1 MRADEVGGAP
11 GGQTEESLLMSLET
25 EAVLDRRRLRRRA
38 SFWRGLAI
46 LAVILAI
53 GAAVSIGAGQ
63 TPGIGSKQIARV
75 SIEGI
80 ITEDRKQLELLEKV
94 AEAGNVEAVILFI
107 NSPGGTTTGG
117 EAVYEAIR
125 KVADKKPV
133 VAQFGTVATSAAYI
147 AGLATDQIVARGNS
161 ITGSVGVIFQWA
173 EVTELMSKLG
183 IKMHEVKSG
192 PLKATPSP
200 FQPTD
205 EASKAVAQEMIEES
219 LRWFVGLVSERRGI
233 DTAAVPGLMQGR
245 IYSGREALGH
255 KLVDR
260 IGGEDEAQRWLEE
273 TRGVTKNLNIVDWK
287 PSRDSN
293 WGLLGDSAMAIAQWI
308 GGPLGEVA
316 TRLMNA
322 RVLATLQL
330 DGLVAVWQPLE
341 NR

>member
-1 MRADEVGGAP
+1 
-11 GGQTEESLLMSLET
+11 MSLET

-38 SFWRGLAI
+38 SLWRGLAI
-46 LAVILAI
+46 LAVILGV
-53 GAAVSIGAGQ
+53 GAAVSVGASQ
-63 TPGIGSKQIARV
+63 APGIGTKQIARV
-75 SIEGI
+75 TIEGV
-80 ITEDRKQLELLEKV
+80 ITEDRRQLELLKRV
-94 AEAGNVEAVILFI
+94 ADARNVEALILFI

-125 KVADKKPV
+125 KVAEKKPV

-173 EVTELMSKLG
+173 EVTDLLAKLG
-183 IKMHEVKSG
+183 VKMHEIKSG

-200 FQPTD
+200 FQPVP
-205 EASKAVAQEMIEES
+205 EEGKAVAQEMIAES
-219 LRWFVGLVSERRGI
+219 FQWFATLVSERRGI
-233 DTAAVPGLMQGR
+233 DTAAVPGLLQGR

-273 TRGVTKNLNIVDWK
+273 SRGVTKNLKIVDWR
-287 PSRDSN
+287 PAREPA
-293 WGLLGDSAMAIAQWI
+293 WGLLGDSAMALAQWI
-308 GGPLGEVA
+308 GGPIGEVA

>member
-1 MRADEVGGAP
+1 
-11 GGQTEESLLMSLET
+11 MSLET

-46 LAVILAI
+46 LAVLLAI
-53 GAAVSIGAGQ
+53 GAAVGLTADQTSRIG
-63 TPGIGSKQIARV
+63 TKQIARI
-75 SIEGI
+75 SLEGV
-80 ITEDRKQLELLEKV
+80 ITEDRKQLELLRRV
-94 AEAGNVEAVILFI
+94 ADARNVEGLILFI

-117 EAVYEAIR
+117 EALYDAIR
-125 KVADKKPV
+125 KVSEKKPV

-183 IKMHEVKSG
+183 VKMHEVKSG

-205 EASKAVAQEMIEES
+205 EAGKEVAQNMIADS
-219 LRWFVGLVSERRGI
+219 FQWFAGLVAERRGI

-245 IYSGREALGH
+245 IYSGREALSH
-255 KLVDR
+255 KLIDR
-260 IGGEDEAQRWLEE
+260 IGGEDEVRRWLEE
-273 TRGVTKNLNIVDWK
+273 TRGVTKDLRIVDWK
-287 PSRDSN
+287 PAREPA
-293 WGLLGDSAMAIAQWI
+293 WGLLGDAAMAMAQWI
-308 GGPLGEVA
+308 GGPLGDAA

>member
-1 MRADEVGGAP
+1 
-11 GGQTEESLLMSLET
+11 MSFET

-38 SFWRGLAI
+38 SLWRGLAI
-46 LAVILAI
+46 LAVILGV
-53 GAAVSIGAGQ
+53 GAAVSVGASQ
-63 TPGIGSKQIARV
+63 APGIGTKQIARV
-75 SIEGI
+75 TIEGV
-80 ITEDRKQLELLEKV
+80 ITEDRRQLELLKRV
-94 AEAGNVEAVILFI
+94 ADARNVEALILFI

-125 KVADKKPV
+125 KVAEKKPV

-173 EVTELMSKLG
+173 EVTDLLAKLG
-183 IKMHEVKSG
+183 VKMHEIKSG

-200 FQPTD
+200 FQPVP
-205 EASKAVAQEMIEES
+205 EEGKAVAQEMIAES
-219 LRWFVGLVSERRGI
+219 FQWFATLVSERRGI
-233 DTAAVPGLMQGR
+233 DTAAVPGLLQGR

-273 TRGVTKNLNIVDWK
+273 SRGVTKNLKIVDWR
-287 PSRDSN
+287 PSREPA
-293 WGLLGDSAMAIAQWI
+293 WGLFGESAMALAQWI
-308 GGPLGEVA
+308 GGPIGEVA

>member
-1 MRADEVGGAP
+1 
-11 GGQTEESLLMSLET
+11 MSLET

-46 LAVILAI
+46 LAIVLAI
-53 GAAVSIGAGQ
+53 GAAVGLGASQ
-63 TPGIGSKQIARV
+63 TPGIATKQIARI
-75 SIEGI
+75 SLEGV
-80 ITEDRKQLELLEKV
+80 ITEDRKQLELLKRV
-94 AEAGNVEAVILFI
+94 ADARHVEGLILFV

-125 KVADKKPV
+125 KVAEKKPV

-147 AGLATDQIVARGNS
+147 AGLATDHIVARGNS

-173 EVTELMSKLG
+173 EVTELLGKLG
-183 IKMHEVKSG
+183 VKMHEVKSG

-205 EASKAVAQEMIEES
+205 EAGKAVAQEMIADS
-219 LRWFVGLVSERRGI
+219 FRWFTGLVSERRGI
-233 DTAAVPGLMQGR
+233 DTAAVPGLTEGR
-245 IYSGREALGH
+245 IYSGREALGY

-260 IGGEDEAQRWLEE
+260 IGGEEEARRWLED
-273 TRGVTKNLNIVDWK
+273 TRGVTKDLKIVDWK
-287 PSRDSN
+287 PSRDPA
-293 WGLLGDSAMAIAQWI
+293 WGLLGDGAMALAQWI
-308 GGPLGEVA
+308 GGPLGEAA

>member
-1 MRADEVGGAP
+1 
-11 GGQTEESLLMSLET
+11 MSLET
-25 EAVLDRRRLRRRA
+25 EAILDRRRLRRRA

-46 LAVILAI
+46 LAILAVGAAIGI
-53 GAAVSIGAGQ
+53 GASR
-63 TPGIGSKQIARV
+63 TPSLASKQIARV

-80 ITEDRKQLELLEKV
+80 ITEDRKQLELLQRV
-94 AEAGNVEAVILFI
+94 ADASNVEALILFI

-117 EAVYEAIR
+117 EAIYEAIR
-125 KVADKKPV
+125 KVAEKKPV

-173 EVTELMSKLG
+173 EVTELLGKLG
-183 IKMHEVKSG
+183 VKMHEVKSG

-205 EASKAVAQEMIEES
+205 EASKEVAREMIAES
-219 LRWFVGLVSERRGI
+219 FRWFAGLVTERRGI
-233 DTAAVPGLMQGR
+233 DIAAVPGLSQGR
-245 IYSGREALGH
+245 IYSGREALGY

-273 TRGVTKNLNIVDWK
+273 TRGVTKDLKIVDWK
-287 PSRDSN
+287 PSREPA
-293 WGLLGDSAMAIAQWI
+293 WGLLGDAAMALAQWI
-308 GGPLGEVA
+308 GGPLGEAA
-316 TRLMNA
+316 TRIMNA

>member
-1 MRADEVGGAP
+1 
-11 GGQTEESLLMSLET
+11 MSLET

-38 SFWRGLAI
+38 SLWRGLAI
-46 LAVILAI
+46 LAVILGV
-53 GAAVSIGAGQ
+53 GAAISVGASQ
-63 TPGIGSKQIARV
+63 APGIGTKQIARV
-75 SIEGI
+75 TIEGV
-80 ITEDRKQLELLEKV
+80 ITEDRRQLELLKRV
-94 AEAGNVEAVILFI
+94 ADARNVEALILFI

-125 KVADKKPV
+125 KVAEKKPV

-173 EVTELMSKLG
+173 EVSELLAKLG
-183 IKMHEVKSG
+183 VKMHEVKSG

-200 FQPTD
+200 FQPPP
-205 EASKAVAQEMIEES
+205 EEGRAVAQEMIAES
-219 LRWFVGLVSERRGI
+219 FQWFATLVSERRGI
-233 DTAAVPGLMQGR
+233 DTAAVPGLLQGR

-273 TRGVTKNLNIVDWK
+273 SRGVTKNLKIVDWR
-287 PSRDSN
+287 PYREPA
-293 WGLLGDSAMAIAQWI
+293 WGLLGESAMALAQWI
-308 GGPLGEVA
+308 GGPIGEVA

>member
-1 MRADEVGGAP
+1 
-11 GGQTEESLLMSLET
+11 MSLET

-53 GAAVSIGAGQ
+53 GVAVGLGATQ
-63 TPGIGSKQIARV
+63 TPGLGTKQIARV
-75 SIEGI
+75 SIEGV
-80 ITEDRKQLELLEKV
+80 ITEDRKQLELLKRI
-94 AEAGNVEAVILFI
+94 AEATNVEALILFI

-125 KVADKKPV
+125 KVAEKKPV

-147 AGLATDQIVARGNS
+147 AGLATDQIIARGNS

-173 EVTELMSKLG
+173 EVTELLGKLG
-183 IKMHEVKSG
+183 VKMHEVKSG

-200 FQPTD
+200 FQPATD
-205 EASKAVAQEMIEES
+205 EGKAVAKDMIEES
-219 LRWFVGLVSERRGI
+219 HRWFVGLVSARRGI
-233 DTAAVPGLMQGR
+233 DTTAVPGLMQGR
-245 IYSGREALGH
+245 IYSGREALDYR
-255 KLVDR
+255 LVDR
-260 IGGEDEAQRWLEE
+260 IGGEDEAQRWLED
-273 TRGVTKNLNIVDWK
+273 TRGVTKGLKIVDWK
-287 PSRDSN
+287 PSRDPA
-293 WGLLGDSAMAIAQWI
+293 WGLLGDAAMALAQWI

-316 TRLMNA
+316 ARLMNA

>member
-1 MRADEVGGAP
+1 
-11 GGQTEESLLMSLET
+11 MSLET

-46 LAVILAI
+46 LAFILAI
-53 GAAVSIGAGQ
+53 GAAIGFGTGQ
-63 TPGIGSKQIARV
+63 TSGIGTKQIARI
-75 SIEGI
+75 SIEGV
-80 ITEDRKQLELLEKV
+80 ITEDRRQLELLKRV
-94 AEAGNVEAVILFI
+94 ADARNVEALILFI

-117 EAVYEAIR
+117 EAMYEAIR
-125 KVADKKPV
+125 KVAEKKPV

-173 EVTELMSKLG
+173 EVTELLAKIG
-183 IKMHEVKSG
+183 VKMHEVKSG

-200 FQPTD
+200 FQPAG
-205 EASKAVAQEMIEES
+205 EEGKAVAQEMIADS
-219 LRWFVGLVSERRGI
+219 HRWFAGLVAERRGI
-233 DTAAVPGLMQGR
+233 DTGAVPGLMQGR

-260 IGGEDEAQRWLEE
+260 IGGEDEAKRWLEE
-273 TRGVTKNLNIVDWK
+273 TRGVSRDLKIVDWK
-287 PSRDSN
+287 PSRDPA
-293 WGLLGDSAMAIAQWI
+293 WGLLGEAAIAIAQWV
-308 GGPLGEVA
+308 GGPLGEA
-316 TRLMNA
+316 ASRLMSA
-322 RVLATLQL
+322 RALASLQL

>member
-1 MRADEVGGAP
+1 
-11 GGQTEESLLMSLET
+11 MSLET

-46 LAVILAI
+46 LAVVLAI
-53 GAAVSIGAGQ
+53 GAAIGLSANQ
-63 TPGIGSKQIARV
+63 SSTIGTKQIARV
-75 SIEGI
+75 TIEGV
-80 ITEDRKQLELLEKV
+80 ITEDRKQLELLKRV
-94 AEAGNVEAVILFI
+94 ADARNVEALILFI

-125 KVADKKPV
+125 KVAEKKPV

-173 EVTELMSKLG
+173 EVTDLMAKLG

-205 EASKAVAQEMIEES
+205 EASKAVAQEMIQES
-219 LRWFVGLVSERRGI
+219 LGWFVGLVSERRGI

-245 IYSGREALGH
+245 IYSGREALGY

-260 IGGEDEAQRWLEE
+260 IGGEDEVRRWLED
-273 TRGVTKNLNIVDWK
+273 TRGVTKDLRIVDWK
-287 PSRDSN
+287 PKRDPA
-293 WGLLGDSAMAIAQWI
+293 WGLLGDTAMAVALWV

>member
-1 MRADEVGGAP
+1 
-11 GGQTEESLLMSLET
+11 MSLET

-38 SFWRGLAI
+38 SLWRGLAI
-46 LAVILAI
+46 LAVILGV
-53 GAAVSIGAGQ
+53 GAAISVGASQ
-63 TPGIGSKQIARV
+63 APGIGTKQIARV
-75 SIEGI
+75 TIEGV
-80 ITEDRKQLELLEKV
+80 ITEDRRQLELLKRV
-94 AEAGNVEAVILFI
+94 ADARNVEALILFI

-125 KVADKKPV
+125 KVAEKKPV

-147 AGLATDQIVARGNS
+147 AGLATDQIVSRGNS

-173 EVTELMSKLG
+173 EVSELLAKLG
-183 IKMHEVKSG
+183 VKMHEVKSG

-200 FQPTD
+200 FQPPP
-205 EASKAVAQEMIEES
+205 EEGKAVAQEMIAES
-219 LRWFVGLVSERRGI
+219 FQWFATLVSERRGI
-233 DTAAVPGLMQGR
+233 DTAAVPGLLQGR

-273 TRGVTKNLNIVDWK
+273 SRGVTKDLKIVDWR
-287 PSRDSN
+287 PSRESN
-293 WGLLGDSAMAIAQWI
+293 WGLLGTSAMALAQWI
-308 GGPLGEVA
+308 GGPIGEVA
-316 TRLMNA
+316 ARLMNA

>member
-1 MRADEVGGAP
+1 
-11 GGQTEESLLMSLET
+11 MSLET

-46 LAVILAI
+46 LAVLLAI
-53 GAAVSIGAGQ
+53 GAAVGLTADQTSRIG
-63 TPGIGSKQIARV
+63 TKQIARV
-75 SIEGI
+75 SLEGV
-80 ITEDRKQLELLEKV
+80 ITEDRKQLELLRRV
-94 AEAGNVEAVILFI
+94 ADARNVEGLILFI

-117 EAVYEAIR
+117 EALYDAIR
-125 KVADKKPV
+125 KVSEKKPV

-183 IKMHEVKSG
+183 VKMHEVKSG

-205 EASKAVAQEMIEES
+205 EAGKEVAQNMIADS
-219 LRWFVGLVSERRGI
+219 FQWFAGLVAERRGI

-245 IYSGREALGH
+245 IYSGREALSH
-255 KLVDR
+255 KLIDR
-260 IGGEDEAQRWLEE
+260 IGGEDEVRRWLEE
-273 TRGVTKNLNIVDWK
+273 TRGVTKDLRIVDWK
-287 PSRDSN
+287 PAREPA
-293 WGLLGDSAMAIAQWI
+293 WGLLGDAAMAMAQWI
-308 GGPLGEVA
+308 GGPLGDAA

>member
-1 MRADEVGGAP
+1 
-11 GGQTEESLLMSLET
+11 MSLET

-46 LAVILAI
+46 LAVIAAI
-53 GAAVSIGAGQ
+53 GAAVSIGASRAPSL
-63 TPGIGSKQIARV
+63 TSKQIARV
-75 SIEGI
+75 SIEGV
-80 ITEDRKQLELLEKV
+80 ITEDRKQLELLKRV
-94 AEAGNVEAVILFI
+94 ADASNVEALILFI

-125 KVADKKPV
+125 KVAEKKPV

-173 EVTELMSKLG
+173 EVTELLAKLG
-183 IKMHEVKSG
+183 VKMHEVKSG

-205 EASKAVAQEMIEES
+205 EASKEVAQEMIAES
-219 LRWFVGLVSERRGI
+219 FRWFANLVAERRGI
-233 DTAAVPGLMQGR
+233 DPAAVPGLTQGR

-260 IGGEDEAQRWLEE
+260 IGGEDEARRWLEE
-273 TRGVTKNLNIVDWK
+273 TRGVTKELRIVDWR
-287 PSRDSN
+287 PSREPA
-293 WGLLGDSAMAIAQWI
+293 WGFFGDAAMALAQWI

-322 RVLATLQL
+322 RALATLQL

>member
-1 MRADEVGGAP
+1 LFGSDNVNVAGG
-11 GGQTEESLLMSLET
+11 
-25 EAVLDRRRLRRRA
+25 
-38 SFWRGLAI
+38 
-46 LAVILAI
+46 
-53 GAAVSIGAGQ
+53 
-63 TPGIGSKQIARV
+63 KQIARV
-75 SIEGI
+75 TIQGF
-80 ITEDRKQLELLEKV
+80 ITEDRDQLRMLKKIADDARV
-94 AEAGNVEAVILFI
+94 AGVVLFV
-107 NSPGGTTTGG
+107 NSPGGTTAGG
-117 EAVYEAIR
+117 EALYEAIQSIAKR
-125 KVADKKPV
+125 KPV

-173 EVTELMSKLG
+173 EVTDLMAKLG

-205 EASKAVAQEMIEES
+205 EASKAVAQEMIQES
-219 LRWFVGLVSERRGI
+219 LGWFVGLVSERRGI
-233 DTAAVPGLMQGR
+233 DTTAVPGLTQGR
-245 IYSGREALGH
+245 IYSGREALGY

-260 IGGEDEAQRWLEE
+260 IGGEDEVRRWLED
-273 TRGVTKNLNIVDWK
+273 TRGVTKDLRIVDWK
-287 PSRDSN
+287 PKRDPT
-293 WGLLGDSAMAIAQWI
+293 WGLLGDTAMAVAQWV